1 MNDKIQELRADAVR
15 AYEAVVATGHRHHV
29 PHLET
34 RNDVHTAL
42 AFLPA
47 ARYADG
53 SPHPVETARVALAR
67 LLVAMV
73 DERTLW
79 NWRKLQE
86 LMPLATAKEPTG
98 SL

>member
-1 MNDKIQELRADAVR
+1 MDDKIHALRADALC
-15 AYEAVVATGHRHHV
+15 AYEGVVATGHRHHV

-53 SPHPVETARVALAR
+53 SPHPVEIARVALA
-67 LLVAMV
+67 
-73 DERTLW
+73 
-79 NWRKLQE
+79 
-86 LMPLATAKEPTG
+86 
-98 SL
+98 

>member
-1 MNDKIQELRADAVR
+1 MNDKIQDLRADAVR
-15 AYEAVVATGHRHHV
+15 AYEGVVATGHRHHV

-53 SPHPVETARVALAR
+53 SPHPVEIARVALAR

-73 DERTLW
+73 DAPR
-79 NWRKLQE
+79 
-86 LMPLATAKEPTG
+86 
-98 SL
+98 